1 LIENDEFVKS
11 VKMAAHGGAGDSHG
25 PAAADGDRTKPG
37 KGFTIKINVPNQS
50 ENDLILKNNSRIKG

>member
-11 VKMAAHGGAGDSHG
+11 VKMATYGGAGDSHG

-37 KGFTIKINVPNQS
+37 KGFTKKLNVPKHS
-50 ENDLILKNNSRIKG
+50 ENGLILKKYAGKVQ